1 MEQELESSTLDFGRL
16 VHFILTRSVLYGAH
30 LDSGV
35 LWLCLKLDL
44 ILECIELTAILFDDS
59 SGVKLTSRVD
69 SPPPRTGCWR
79 FCCCPQ
85 PAFSTQD
92 VLDRIGSDK
101 EKIAT
106 VIWKLGRLL
115 LINIK
120 QHIIRH
126 RMVKRNSSNHY
137 IVHSWY
143 IINPVLKILSVT
155 GKGMNTSLQW
165 LCYLHTS

>member
-92 VLDRIGSDK
+92 VLWSDWIRQREDCNCHMEIGTIIIDQHKTAHHPSQDGKK
-101 EKIAT
+101 E
-106 VIWKLGRLL
+106 
-115 LINIK
+115 
-120 QHIIRH
+120 
-126 RMVKRNSSNHY
+126 
-137 IVHSWY
+137 
-143 IINPVLKILSVT
+143 
-155 GKGMNTSLQW
+155 
-165 LCYLHTS
+165 